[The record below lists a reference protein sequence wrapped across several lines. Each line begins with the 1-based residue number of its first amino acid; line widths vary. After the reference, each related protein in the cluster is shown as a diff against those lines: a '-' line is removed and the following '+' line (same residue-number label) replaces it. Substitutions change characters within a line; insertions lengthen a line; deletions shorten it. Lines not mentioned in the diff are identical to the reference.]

1 MLGRTHMLLGG
12 AAGMAMMR
20 VLGYE
25 DGILPTIVAVVG
37 ALVPDLDHPKSMINQ
52 RLLPI
57 KNKFTKIVVY
67 CGIGAFLLYQH
78 TVYAYT
84 WLILLGLL
92 FIMFGI
98 SGHRGLSHSLFGT
111 FFISAAICCA
121 FADTAGKPLVIA
133 FITGLVSHLAGD
145 MLTREGVKLFYPFSK
160 RHIYFP
166 VTITTGGIVEKVLN
180 IVLVIFILE
189 RWSGTSS

>member
-25 DGILPTIVAVVG
+25 DGILPTIVAAVG

-67 CGIGAFLLYQH
+67 IN
-78 TVYAYT
+78 
-84 WLILLGLL
+84 
-92 FIMFGI
+92 
-98 SGHRGLSHSLFGT
+98 
-111 FFISAAICCA
+111 
-121 FADTAGKPLVIA
+121 
-133 FITGLVSHLAGD
+133 
-145 MLTREGVKLFYPFSK
+145 TRFMPIHG
-160 RHIYFP
+160 
-166 VTITTGGIVEKVLN
+166 
-180 IVLVIFILE
+180 
-189 RWSGTSS
+189 